1 LSVWSGDLGLDSG
14 IPQSVYR
21 IDTTDMTQIGLKGL
35 KPGESFAYEGGSI
48 TFEGYVQWVNL
59 NFVADPGKHLALLG
73 GIVAILGLLASLFTR
88 RRRIWI
94 RVGDQVEVAGLAKN
108 AAPGLEVEMQG
119 FVKMLKG
126 EKEMSRSWAFASN
139 YLVYSAMAVYAIS
152 FLAHLI
158 ETAWAVKVPAD
169 KNSTLDYKRTEKVAR
184 IATAL
189 MILGFLLLLAGV
201 IARGISAGRVPWG
214 NMYEFSITGALA
226 FSGAYLLALRK
237 YDLRWLG
244 LLVSVSVLLTIGTA
258 ITVLYVPSAP
268 LVPALKSE
276 WLVIH
281 VSTAI
286 ISGGVFLLS
295 NVIASAYLYLDRME
309 KKGERTPWAKR
320 LPDLETLDLLSYR
333 LVAFVFPL
341 WTFSVIA
348 GAIWAE
354 SAWGRY
360 WGWDP
365 KETWAFITW
374 VAYAAYLHARVT
386 IGWRGRRAAWLCLFA
401 GSTFLFN
408 YVYVN
413 IWGTGKHTYSGL

>member
-1 LSVWSGDLGLDSG
+1 MGVFALSF
-14 IPQSVYR
+14 
-21 IDTTDMTQIGLKGL
+21 
-35 KPGESFAYEGGSI
+35 FA
-48 TFEGYVQWVNL
+48 
-59 NFVADPGKHLALLG
+59 H
-73 GIVAILGLLASLFTR
+73 
-88 RRRIWI
+88 
-94 RVGDQVEVAGLAKN
+94 
-108 AAPGLEVEMQG
+108 
-119 FVKMLKG
+119 
-126 EKEMSRSWAFASN
+126 AF
-139 YLVYSAMAVYAIS
+139 
-152 FLAHLI
+152 
-158 ETAWAVKVPAD
+158 ETAWAVKVPAEGSDTRKMDYSKAD
-169 KNSTLDYKRTEKVAR
+169 KAAR

-189 MILGFLLLLAGV
+189 MLLAFILLFVGV
-201 IARGISAGRVPWG
+201 IARGLSNGHVPWG

-226 FSGAYLLALRK
+226 FTGAYLVALRK

-244 LLVSVSVLLTIGTA
+244 LFISLAALLTLGTA
-258 ITVLYVPSAP
+258 ITLLYRDSAP
-268 LVPALKSE
+268 LVPALKST

-281 VSTAI
+281 VIAAI

-295 NVIASAYLYLDRME
+295 NVIAGAYLYLDAR
-309 KKGERTPWAKR
+309 ERGAGRPAWATR
-320 LPDLETLDLLSYR
+320 LPALEVLDQLSYR

-386 IGWRGRRAAWLCLFA
+386 VGWKGRRAAWLCLFA

-413 IWGTGKHTYSGL
+413 VWGTGKHTYSGL

>member
-1 LSVWSGDLGLDSG
+1 
-14 IPQSVYR
+14 
-21 IDTTDMTQIGLKGL
+21 
-35 KPGESFAYEGGSI
+35 
-48 TFEGYVQWVNL
+48 
-59 NFVADPGKHLALLG
+59 
-73 GIVAILGLLASLFTR
+73 
-88 RRRIWI
+88 
-94 RVGDQVEVAGLAKN
+94 
-108 AAPGLEVEMQG
+108 
-119 FVKMLKG
+119 
-126 EKEMSRSWAFASN
+126 MSRTWAFASN
-139 YLVYSAMAVYAIS
+139 YLIYSAMAVYTLS
-152 FLAHLI
+152 FLAHAI
-158 ETAWAVKVPAD
+158 ETAWAVKVPT
-169 KNSTLDYKRTEKVAR
+169 STVKTMDYKRTEKVAR
-184 IATAL
+184 IATAM
-189 MILGFLLLLAGV
+189 MILGFTLLFTGV
-201 IARGISAGRVPWG
+201 IARGVSAGRVPWG

-226 FSGAYLLALRK
+226 FTAAYLAALRK

-244 LLVSVSVLLTIGTA
+244 LLVSISVLLTLGTA
-258 ITVLYVPSAP
+258 VTVLYVPSSP
-268 LVPALKSE
+268 LVPALKSP

-286 ISGGVFLLS
+286 VSGGVFLLS
-295 NVIASAYLYLDRME
+295 NVIAAAYLYLDKME
-309 KKGERTPWAKR
+309 SKGERNVWAQR
-320 LPDLETLDLLSYR
+320 LPSLEVLDQLSYR

-354 SAWGRY
+354 AAWGRY

>member
-1 LSVWSGDLGLDSG
+1 
-14 IPQSVYR
+14 
-21 IDTTDMTQIGLKGL
+21 
-35 KPGESFAYEGGSI
+35 
-48 TFEGYVQWVNL
+48 
-59 NFVADPGKHLALLG
+59 
-73 GIVAILGLLASLFTR
+73 
-88 RRRIWI
+88 
-94 RVGDQVEVAGLAKN
+94 
-108 AAPGLEVEMQG
+108 
-119 FVKMLKG
+119 
-126 EKEMSRSWAFASN
+126 
-139 YLVYSAMAVYAIS
+139 MAVFALS
-152 FLAHLI
+152 FLAHAF
-158 ETAWAVKVPAD
+158 ETAWAVRSPELAD
-169 KNSTLDYKRTEKVAR
+169 SAAGNTLKRTFDYTRTERAAR
-184 IATAL
+184 IATAMMVL
-189 MILGFLLLLAGV
+189 AFLFLFVGV
-201 IARGISAGRVPWG
+201 VARGLSNGHVPWG

-226 FSGAYLLALRK
+226 FTGAYLVALRK
-237 YDLRWLG
+237 HDLRWLG
-244 LLVSVSVLLTIGTA
+244 LFISIAALLTLGTA
-258 ITVLYVPSAP
+258 ITLLYRDSAP
-268 LVPALKSE
+268 LVPALKST

-281 VSTAI
+281 VIAAI

-295 NVIASAYLYLDRME
+295 NVIAGAFLYLDSME
-309 KKGERTPWAKR
+309 RRGGRKPWAKR
-320 LPDLETLDLLSYR
+320 LPELETLDQLSYR

-413 IWGTGKHTYSGL
+413 VWGTGKHTYSGL

>member
-1 LSVWSGDLGLDSG
+1 MGV
-14 IPQSVYR
+14 
-21 IDTTDMTQIGLKGL
+21 
-35 KPGESFAYEGGSI
+35 FALAFIAHTYE
-48 TFEGYVQWVNL
+48 TAFAVR
-59 NFVADPGKHLALLG
+59 APHLAD
-73 GIVAILGLLASLFTR
+73 S
-88 RRRIWI
+88 
-94 RVGDQVEVAGLAKN
+94 AKGN
-108 AAPGLEVEMQG
+108 LRTKT
-119 FVKMLKG
+119 F
-126 EKEMSRSWAFASN
+126 
-139 YLVYSAMAVYAIS
+139 
-152 FLAHLI
+152 
-158 ETAWAVKVPAD
+158 
-169 KNSTLDYKRTEKVAR
+169 DYTRTEKMAR
-184 IATAL
+184 IATAM
-189 MILGFLLLLAGV
+189 MILGFLLLLVGV
-201 IARGISAGRVPWG
+201 VARGISAGRVPWG

-226 FSGAYLLALRK
+226 FTGAYLGALRK

-244 LLVSVSVLLTIGTA
+244 LFVSISVLLTLGTA
-258 ITVLYVPSAP
+258 VTILYVPSAP
-268 LVPALKSE
+268 LVPALKSA

-281 VSTAI
+281 VAAAI

-295 NVIASAYLYLDRME
+295 NVVAGAFLFLDSME
-309 KKGERTPWAKR
+309 KKGERAPWAKR
-320 LPDLETLDLLSYR
+320 LPSLEFLDQLSYR

-341 WTFSVIA
+341 WTFAVIA

-386 IGWRGRRAAWLCLFA
+386 IGWRGRRAAWLCIFA

>member
-1 LSVWSGDLGLDSG
+1 
-14 IPQSVYR
+14 
-21 IDTTDMTQIGLKGL
+21 
-35 KPGESFAYEGGSI
+35 
-48 TFEGYVQWVNL
+48 
-59 NFVADPGKHLALLG
+59 
-73 GIVAILGLLASLFTR
+73 
-88 RRRIWI
+88 
-94 RVGDQVEVAGLAKN
+94 
-108 AAPGLEVEMQG
+108 
-119 FVKMLKG
+119 
-126 EKEMSRSWAFASN
+126 MSRSWAYASN

-152 FLAHLI
+152 FIAHAI
-158 ETAWAVKVPAD
+158 ETAWAVKVPTD
-169 KNSTLDYKRTEKVAR
+169 KNTTLDYKRTEKVAR
-184 IATAL
+184 IATAM
-189 MILGFLLLLAGV
+189 MILGFFLLFAGV
-201 IARGISAGRVPWG
+201 IARGVSAGRVPWG

-226 FSGAYLLALRK
+226 FSGAYLVALRK
-237 YDLRWLG
+237 FDLRWLG
-244 LLVSVSVLLTIGTA
+244 LLVSLSVLLTIGTA

-281 VSTAI
+281 VSAAI

-295 NVIASAYLYLDRME
+295 NVIAAAYLYLDRVE
-309 KKGERTPWAKR
+309 EKGERPQWAKR
-320 LPDLETLDLLSYR
+320 LPDLETLDQLSYR

-408 YVYVN
+408 YIYVN

>member
-1 LSVWSGDLGLDSG
+1 
-14 IPQSVYR
+14 
-21 IDTTDMTQIGLKGL
+21 
-35 KPGESFAYEGGSI
+35 
-48 TFEGYVQWVNL
+48 
-59 NFVADPGKHLALLG
+59 
-73 GIVAILGLLASLFTR
+73 
-88 RRRIWI
+88 
-94 RVGDQVEVAGLAKN
+94 
-108 AAPGLEVEMQG
+108 
-119 FVKMLKG
+119 
-126 EKEMSRSWAFASN
+126 MSRSWAYLSN
-139 YLVYSAMAVYAIS
+139 YLIYSSMAVYTIS
-152 FLAHLI
+152 FIAHAI
-158 ETAWAVKVPAD
+158 ETAWAVKIPDAS
-169 KNSTLDYKRTEKVAR
+169 NSKVFDYKRTEKVAR
-184 IATAL
+184 IATAM
-189 MILGFLLLLAGV
+189 MILGFLLLFAGV

-226 FSGAYLLALRK
+226 FSGAYLAALRK

-244 LLVSVSVLLTIGTA
+244 LLVSIAVLLTLGTA
-258 ITVLYVPSAP
+258 VAVLYVPSAP
-268 LVPALKSE
+268 LVPALKST

-281 VSTAI
+281 VSAAI

-295 NVIASAYLYLDRME
+295 NTIAAAYLYLDSME
-309 KKGERTPWAKR
+309 SKGERTPWAKR
-320 LPDLETLDLLSYR
+320 LPTLELLDQLSYR

-341 WTFSVIA
+341 WTFAVIA

-386 IGWRGRRAAWLCLFA
+386 VGWRGRRAAWLCLFA